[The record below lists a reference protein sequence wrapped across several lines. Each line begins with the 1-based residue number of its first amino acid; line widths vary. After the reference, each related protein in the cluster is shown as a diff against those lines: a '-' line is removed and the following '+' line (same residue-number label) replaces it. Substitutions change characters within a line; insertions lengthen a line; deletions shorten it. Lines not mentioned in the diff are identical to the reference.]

1 MSSPSV
7 AGASKLMAKVTSE
20 EFPLGRAR
28 EGLGDLSYRGLFS
41 GWLQYF
47 EWKASQIGMDGG
59 DARAE
64 WESLPRRL
72 SSCEGN
78 AQSPPS
84 AMATHNFTVAAL
96 LTLWI
101 RQRHAP

>member
-1 MSSPSV
+1 
-7 AGASKLMAKVTSE
+7 MAKVTSE

-84 AMATHNFTVAAL
+84 AMATQNFTVAAL
-96 LTLWI
+96 LTLWF